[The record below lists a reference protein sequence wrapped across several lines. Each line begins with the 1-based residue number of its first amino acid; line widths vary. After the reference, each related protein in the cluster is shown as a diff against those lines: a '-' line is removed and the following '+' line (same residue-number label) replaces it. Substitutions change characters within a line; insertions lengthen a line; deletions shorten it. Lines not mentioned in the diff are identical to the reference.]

1 MCTRFD
7 EAGKV
12 FSQFGGYVCET
23 HVQKALRSMISL
35 RWGGAEGRYKMG
47 TSFSNTIRAAD
58 AAAKSRSKASSSRAS
73 SSSSSVRTSTH
84 RKTQPSATSSR
95 ARHHEPAAAAASG
108 AGDPKPA
115 FARKCYSS
123 SPSPAKVD
131 QLVSQ
136 FG

>member
-1 MCTRFD
+1 
-7 EAGKV
+7 
-12 FSQFGGYVCET
+12 
-23 HVQKALRSMISL
+23 
-35 RWGGAEGRYKMG
+35 MG

-58 AAAKSRSKASSSRAS
+58 AAAKSRSKASSRAG

-95 ARHHEPAAAAASG
+95 ARHHEPAVAATAG
-108 AGDPKPA
+108 TDEGDPKPA
-115 FARKCYSS
+115 FVRKCYSS
-123 SPSPAKVD
+123 SQSPAKVD